1 MYQTGVNMSIPHI
14 NDTRESYVER
24 MKATYLDIAERQYEA
39 VGDTITMWQHLFNWV
54 QCEEIYGGHWDD
66 LNARGKI

>member
-1 MYQTGVNMSIPHI
+1 MDKGARVSVPYN

-24 MKATYLDIAERQYEA
+24 MKATYLGIAEKHHALGHERS
-39 VGDTITMWQHLFNWV
+39 MWLHLFTWV

-66 LNARGKI
+66 LKAKGKI

>member
-1 MYQTGVNMSIPHI
+1 MSIPHR

-24 MKATYLDIAERQYEA
+24 MNANYLDIAKKQYAA

>member
-1 MYQTGVNMSIPHI
+1 MSIPHR

-24 MKATYLDIAERQYEA
+24 MKANYLDIAERQYAA

-66 LNARGKI
+66 LKAIRARGQA

>member
-1 MYQTGVNMSIPHI
+1 MSIPHI

-24 MKATYLDIAERQYEA
+24 MKATYLDIAERQYAA

-54 QCEEIYGGHWDD
+54 QCEEIYGGHWDY